1 MARPIK
7 KGLEYFPM
15 DTDFFADKKIR
26 LLRGEFGA
34 AGLLVLLATYC
45 RIYDTEGYWASFD
58 DDDAILT
65 ADELGCGITA
75 QTVRDIIQCAVR
87 RGLFDRRIFEE
98 YGVLTS
104 HGIQRRF
111 VVVSAKRGKI
121 GVIAEYWL
129 LDENNVQDVPASIR
143 GKIEVQGLDTP
154 AKSRTE
160 IREEQQPEEPQQAPL
175 NSYIE
180 QNLFSMSPGNWEDLR
195 DLMDAGIS
203 EELVRYAV
211 DKAVGNGKRAWSYTR
226 SILNNWLVKGFKT
239 VEEAKNEHTQPA
251 APQLP
256 TKAKG
261 VDKPVRWF

>member
-75 QTVRDIIQCAVR
+75 QTVREVIQCAVR

-129 LDENNVQDVPASIR
+129 LDENNVQDVPTSVR
-143 GKIEVQGLDTP
+143 EKIKAQGLDTP
-154 AKSRTE
+154 AKPRTE
-160 IREEQQPEEPQQAPL
+160 TREESQPKEPQQAPL

-195 DLMDAGIS
+195 DLMDAGITD
-203 EELVRYAV
+203 ELVRYAI

-239 VEEAKNEHTQPA
+239 VDEAKAEYTQPA
-251 APQLP
+251 AQQPP

-261 VDKPVRWF
+261 ADKPVRWF

>member
-1 MARPIK
+1 MARPAK

-15 DTDFFADKKIR
+15 DTDFFSDKKIR

-34 AGLLVLLATYC
+34 AGLLILLATYC
-45 RIYDTEGYWASFD
+45 RIYDKMGYWASFD

-75 QTVRDIIQCAVR
+75 QLVGDVIQCAVK
-87 RGLFDRRIFEE
+87 RGLFDRRIYEE
-98 YGVLTS
+98 HGVLTS
-104 HGIQRRF
+104 HGIQCRF
-111 VVVSAKRGKI
+111 VAASAKRGKI
-121 GVIAEYWL
+121 SVIDEYWL
-129 LDENNVQDVPASIR
+129 LDESNTQDIPASAK
-143 GKIEVQGLDTP
+143 GKIEVRSLDASNAEPTKP
-154 AKSRTE
+154 CKVLPIERQ
-160 IREEQQPEEPQQAPL
+160 QQPPL

-195 DLMDAGIS
+195 DLMDAGITD
-203 EELVRYAV
+203 ELVRYAI

-239 VEEAKNEHTQPA
+239 VDEAKAEYTQPA
-251 APQLP
+251 AQQPP

-261 VDKPVRWF
+261 ADKPVRWF

>member
-75 QTVRDIIQCAVR
+75 QTVREVIQCAVR

-104 HGIQRRF
+104 HGIQRRC

-121 GVIAEYWL
+121 SVIAEYWL

-143 GKIEVQGLDTP
+143 GKIEVQGIDTL

-160 IREEQQPEEPQQAPL
+160 IREEPQPEEPQQAPL

-239 VEEAKNEHTQPA
+239 VEEAKNEHTQQA

-261 VDKPVRWF
+261 ADKPVRWF